1 MKTRFAI
8 IIILSFAAQAL
19 AQQNTVYF
27 YNVPS
32 VFKTPQ
38 IDRYVYRD
46 FVGGTR
52 LVGTNFVAGLW
63 YVPGTDPASVDGR
76 ISPDRGFQTGVLCP
90 FRVPTT
96 LLPGAWSI
104 PSGASAYFPLNGLA
118 PGQSAVLQVRVWD
131 RVKYPTFPE
140 AVAGGEFGASAP
152 FVYVIPPFDG
162 TPSDYTMEG
171 LRAFSLTEDSRTIS
185 VDDLV
190 VSEGSN
196 GVATANFV
204 LRLHGSQTSPVSVDF
219 ATQNGTAL
227 SGTDYV
233 ATNGTATFAPGEL
246 TTTVSVALM
255 PDGPPE
261 EDEVFYLNLSN
272 PVNGRLGDTQAAC
285 RITEVR
291 IVGLRVDT
299 SVSFNTVANRRYV
312 VERTSN
318 MITWQPVE
326 GATNILGTGSILS
339 VVDQGAGCEGMRAYR
354 ARLLEE

>member
-1 MKTRFAI
+1 MKTCFI
-8 IIILSFAAQAL
+8 IALLSLSAQAW
-19 AQQNTVYF
+19 AQQNTVLF
-27 YNVPS
+27 RNNGAI
-32 VFKTPQ
+32 FKTPQ
-38 IDRYVYRD
+38 IDRLVYRD

-63 YVPGTDPASVDGR
+63 YGPGTDPTSVDGR
-76 ISPDRGFQTGVLCP
+76 ISPDRGLQTGVLCP
-90 FRVPTT
+90 FRIPTT
-96 LLPGAWSI
+96 TLPGTWNS

-118 PGQSAVLQVRVWD
+118 SGQYAVLQVRVWD
-131 RVKYPTFPE
+131 IVKYPTFPD
-140 AVAGGEFGASAP
+140 AVAGGEFGASVP
-152 FVYVIPPFDG
+152 FVYVVPQFDG
-162 TPSDYTMEG
+162 TPSDYAMEG

-190 VSEGSN
+190 ASEGSN

-204 LRLHGSQTSPVSVDF
+204 LRLHGSQTDPVSVDF

-233 ATNGTATFAPGEL
+233 ATNGTVTFAPGE
-246 TTTVSVALM
+246 TAKAVSVLLL

-272 PVNGRLGDTQAAC
+272 AVNGRLGDTQAAC
-285 RITEVR
+285 TITEVR

-299 SVSFNTVANRRYV
+299 SISFNTVVNHRYV

-318 MITWQPVE
+318 MVSWEPVA
-326 GATNILGTGSILS
+326 GATNVLGTGSIIS
-339 VVDQGAGCEGMRAYR
+339 IVDQGTGCEAMRAYR
-354 ARLLEE
+354 ARLLTD